1 MNWLGPISLGLLSRY
16 YSPSVSSCL
25 AALLLPPRELAR
37 RLSSAEETAVDL
49 AEQVEAMDKAKWAA
63 VEERVV
69 AGAATVEVETIPQA
83 VQVEEGVA
91 HLAEG
96 TASEMEEG
104 RSEAGKGGHSVLE
117 VKASGL
123 LGAQLAAVRAVEMA
137 VGEMAV
143 ESEAAATALR
153 QERWP

>member
-1 MNWLGPISLGLLSRY
+1 M
-16 YSPSVSSCL
+16 
-25 AALLLPPRELAR
+25 
-37 RLSSAEETAVDL
+37 

-143 ESEAAATALR
+143 EKEAAATALR